1 MSFRMNSVGEMKDDE
16 LAQYICATLKSKCRL
31 KEAVSHYNMLTE
43 EIQSSKKQINY
54 YLELQLAA
62 INKNMEKAKRVDS
75 LYDNIGELAEI
86 LGINDEEFTSGDIL
100 DEAFDMIARAI
111 EAKSVDR
118 SNLSTCIEQIK
129 NLASEVA
136 GLKFIKG
143 DPLVNIGVI
152 QSQDPFMQP
161 RVQMKPLPNGRIG
174 RGRGRIPQ
182 AKIQIDTIGIPKSKP
197 SNDQQLNFMG
207 NGQASDL
214 KYDEN
219 NPNISN
225 ITVKS
230 DETVDSFAAKPIR
243 PDSPENDR
251 HLNSIQDLKIA
262 DPISCDPSQ
271 EIKIPIYEST
281 RLNPCANEFNPF
293 GPIGASKPAQ
303 SNQKPIQNSPEDIF
317 CKNFKFKSAP
327 KSTLIETIQGDFNK
341 PMGISANAKYIFIS
355 DTLNHKVFV
364 FDHQGKQ
371 ITALVNPNAN
381 FDTPTS
387 ILPLNNGQI
396 LVKGLFRTK
405 RSFIN

>member
-1 MSFRMNSVGEMKDDE
+1 MMSDNELRSFRMSTVGEMKDDE
-16 LAQYICATLKSKCRL
+16 LAQYICSTLKSKSHLR
-31 KEAVSHYNMLTE
+31 EAVSHYNILTE
-43 EIQSSKKQINY
+43 EIESSRKQIQY
-54 YLELQLAA
+54 YLELQQAA
-62 INKNMEKAKRVDS
+62 INKSLETAKKLDS

-86 LGINDEEFTSGDIL
+86 LGSNDEEFTSGDIL
-100 DEAFDMIARAI
+100 DESFDMIGRAVDVPT
-111 EAKSVDR
+111 VDR
-118 SNLSTCIEQIK
+118 SNLSACLDK
-129 NLASEVA
+129 VKRLASQVID
-136 GLKFIKG
+136 LKYVKG

-152 QSQDPFMQP
+152 QSQDPFIQP
-161 RVQMKPLPNGRIG
+161 RVQMKHLPNGRIG

-182 AKIQIDTIGIPKSKP
+182 AKIKMDTIGIPKSNQI
-197 SNDQQLNFMG
+197 NDPQQNFIRHTPV
-207 NGQASDL
+207 NDS
-214 KYDEN
+214 KSDEN

-225 ITVKS
+225 ITIKS

-243 PDSPENDR
+243 PDSPDNDR

-262 DPISCDPSQ
+262 DPISCNPSQ

-293 GPIGASKPAQ
+293 GPISKPGPQ
-303 SNQKPIQNSPEDIF
+303 PNLKSVQNGPEDIY

-327 KSTLIETIQGDFNK
+327 KSTLIETIHGDFNK

-364 FDHQGKQ
+364 FDHQGRQ

-387 ILPLNNGQI
+387 ILPLNDGQI
-396 LVKGLFRTK
+396 LVKG
-405 RSFIN
+405 SF